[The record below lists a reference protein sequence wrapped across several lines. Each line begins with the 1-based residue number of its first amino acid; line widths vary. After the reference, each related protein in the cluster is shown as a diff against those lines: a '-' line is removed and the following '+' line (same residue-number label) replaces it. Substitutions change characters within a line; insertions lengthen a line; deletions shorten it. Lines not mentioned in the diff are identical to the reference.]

1 MPIANVALSNTFNE
15 LRTTTNDVITQV
27 NELYA
32 LTGVTP
38 GTYGS
43 SSLVPIIT
51 VTNQGRVTSIVNTAI
66 AGVTN
71 FNYFSAN
78 SNFLI
83 NTSDGGAYATGIGQD
98 LGTEASVS
106 FQNLTV
112 TGNVTFTGN
121 TTTIS
126 ANNLVV
132 EDNIIQIGKDN
143 ITDVIDLGFL
153 GHYNNGANVH
163 TGLFRDATD
172 GIWKFF
178 QNYPIEPGA
187 NTNIDTSNASFQYA
201 NVIAHHITSN
211 GIFYGNGSGLT
222 TLNASNV
229 SSGTLANARTT
240 ASSSNGASTIIAR
253 DASGGFSTNTIT
265 ANSIDVTDIV
275 VTTLSGFNSPSTSNS
290 TSTIV
295 ARDASG
301 NFTANTI
308 TVTDLNSTSDITL
321 KENVVDIENALDII
335 TKLSGIRFTWQGTD
349 DVSYGL
355 SAQQVEQILPEI
367 VKTREDGKKGI
378 NYLNIIALLIE
389 SIKSLNKEIQN
400 LKSYK

>member
-15 LRTTTNDVITQV
+15 FRTTTNDVIAQV
-27 NELYA
+27 NQLYA
-32 LTGVTP
+32 VTGVTP
-38 GTYGS
+38 GVYGS
-43 SSLVPIIT
+43 ATLVPVIT
-51 VTNQGRVTSIVNTAI
+51 VTDQGRVTNVSNVAI
-66 AGVTN
+66 AGVGA
-71 FNYFSAN
+71 FNYHSGNAN
-78 SNFLI
+78 FQILTSSGTSFLA
-83 NTSDGGAYATGIGQD
+83 SIGQH
-98 LGTEASVS
+98 LGTAASVS
-106 FQNLTV
+106 FKDLTV

-121 TTTIS
+121 TTTVS

-132 EDNIIQIGKDN
+132 SDNIIQIGKGN
-143 ITDVIDLGFL
+143 VTDVLDLGFL

-172 GIWKFF
+172 GAWKFF
-178 QNYPIEPGA
+178 QNYPIEPLA

-201 NVIAHHITSN
+201 NVLAHHITSN

-240 ASSSNGASTIIAR
+240 ASSSNGASTIVAR
-253 DASGGFSTNTIT
+253 DASGSFT
-265 ANSIDVTDIV
+265 ANNIDIV
-275 VTTLSGFNSPSTSNS
+275 TLSGFNSPSTSNGA
-290 TSTIV
+290 STIV
-295 ARDASG
+295 TRDASG

-335 TKLSGIRFTWQGTD
+335 TKFSGIRFTWQGTD